1 MVITSLLSLLQML
14 INFPKM
20 QMHVELFVN
29 SNFLQ
34 LMMKKI
40 EKKKKLKQ
48 KLPNKL
54 PRIKKQLL
62 VLKKIILHNLKFQKR
77 VIRKDLMQAIR
88 PLKNL
93 KWKNLSKILLIFKT
107 PPSISPN

>member
-1 MVITSLLSLLQML
+1 MT
-14 INFPKM
+14 
-20 QMHVELFVN
+20 
-29 SNFLQ
+29 
-34 LMMKKI
+34 KKI
-40 EKKKKLKQ
+40 EKKKKLKEKQ

-88 PLKNL
+88 PLRNL
-93 KWKNLSKILLIFKT
+93 KWKNLSKILLLFMA
-107 PPSISPN
+107 PPSISQS